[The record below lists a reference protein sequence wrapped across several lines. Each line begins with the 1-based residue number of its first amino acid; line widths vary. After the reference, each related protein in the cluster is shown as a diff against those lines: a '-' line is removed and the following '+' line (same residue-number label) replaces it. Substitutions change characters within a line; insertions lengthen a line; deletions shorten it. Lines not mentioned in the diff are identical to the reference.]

1 MTEESDRKWLERLW
15 AKHGDHVFAYA
26 ARRVG
31 GSDAEDVVAD
41 VFVVAWRHRARRPRR
56 ELPWL
61 YGVARKVLSDHYRSQ
76 QRRSRLLERVGSL
89 PSDSPESMPAHVDL
103 LALDSVLDDL
113 SDDDREALL
122 LTAWEGLS
130 PGEAAQVVG
139 VSGAAFRMRLSRARR
154 RFRELLADADED
166 VESGGGAHHER

>member
-1 MTEESDRKWLERLW
+1 MTEETDRKWLERLW

-31 GSDAEDVVAD
+31 ASDAEDVVSD
-41 VFVVAWRHRARRPRR
+41 VFVVAWRHRSRRPRR

-61 YGVARKVLSDHYRSQ
+61 YGVARKVLSDHYRSK
-76 QRRSRLLERVGSL
+76 QRRGRLLERVGSL
-89 PSDSPESMPAHVDL
+89 PDSQESMPAHLDL
-103 LALDSVLDDL
+103 LALDSGLDQL

-154 RFRELLADADED
+154 RFRELLADADEHTD
-166 VESGGGAHHER
+166 TRRGATS

>member
-1 MTEESDRKWLERLW
+1 MTEETDRKWLERLW
-15 AKHGDHVFAYA
+15 AKHGDQVFAYA

-31 GSDAEDVVAD
+31 TADAEDVVAD
-41 VFVVAWRHRARRPRR
+41 VFVVAWRHRSRRPRR

-61 YGVARKVLSDHYRSQ
+61 YGVARKVLSDHYRSR
-76 QRRSRLLERVGSL
+76 QRRGRLLEKVGNL
-89 PSDSPESMPAHVDL
+89 PLNSRDDIAAHADL
-103 LALDSVLDDL
+103 LALDSVLDGL

-130 PGEAAQVVG
+130 PGEAAQVTG

-154 RFRELLADADED
+154 RFRELLADASAHTD
-166 VESGGGAHHER
+166 SGNGTTA

>member
-1 MTEESDRKWLERLW
+1 MTEETDRKWLERLW

-26 ARRVG
+26 VRRVG
-31 GSDAEDVVAD
+31 ASDAEDVVAD
-41 VFVVAWRHRARRPRR
+41 VFVVAWRHRSRRPQR

-61 YGVARKVLSDHYRSQ
+61 YGVARKVLSDHYRSK
-76 QRRSRLLERVGSL
+76 QRRGRLLERVGSL
-89 PSDSPESMPAHVDL
+89 SSDSRESIAAHADL
-103 LALDSVLDDL
+103 LALDSVLDEL
-113 SDDDREALL
+113 SDHDREALL

-154 RFRELLADADED
+154 RFRELLADADEHTD
-166 VESGGGAHHER
+166 SGRETTP